1 MGSDQMGSKK
11 DIQLAIFMGI
21 LCLLSGIAL
30 IIYSS
35 IVINNAHHSDDNSNH
50 TKKYVLTSFG
60 IIAGV
65 VMTIVGIILCLTP
78 YGIFGN

>member
-1 MGSDQMGSKK
+1 MGSQRDNDLM
-11 DIQLAIFMGI
+11 IFMGI

-30 IIYSS
+30 IIYSN

-65 VMTIVGIILCLTP
+65 VMTIFGIILCLIP
-78 YGIFGN
+78 YEIFGN